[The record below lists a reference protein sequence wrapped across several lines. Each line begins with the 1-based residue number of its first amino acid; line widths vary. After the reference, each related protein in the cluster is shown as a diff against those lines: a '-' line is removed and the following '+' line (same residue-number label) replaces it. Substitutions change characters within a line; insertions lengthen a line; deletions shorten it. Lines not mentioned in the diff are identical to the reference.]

1 MNENHKKHAHKDC
14 RKLLGSLSDYV
25 DGELSEEL
33 CSVLEH
39 HMEDCEDCRIVVDT
53 LRKTVYLFHK
63 TSETDNM
70 PADIRQRLFKSLDL
84 EDYVEK

>member
-1 MNENHKKHAHKDC
+1 MNETKKRHEHKDC

-33 CSVLEH
+33 CQVLEH

-53 LRKTVYLFHK
+53 LRKTVYLYHK
-63 TSETDNM
+63 TAETENI
-70 PADIRQRLFKSLDL
+70 PSDIRQRLFKSLDL
-84 EDYVEK
+84 EEFVEK